1 MASRGLITA
10 LALGAGAAAT
20 FAVAKTSPKGFIA
33 KAPAAGPIP
42 SVESIKPLL
51 NRGNYVFEAVLQQVG
66 VVADSILP
74 ASDSTAVARVTRV
87 FACPHEVG
95 NFSTEL
101 VTLTEVGPHAPI
113 GARSW
118 YLGTGWSIG
127 TTVATRVMRRVDGL
141 DDSASL
147 KFIDTLRA
155 AVQLSYKESVQAA
168 ARASDS
174 IVIATVGKTQN
185 TMQDLFPPHTERPER
200 WALLN
205 LTLDSIRGFRDTSS
219 NHSGQG
225 VIGWLPPT
233 DKTRSTAILVPYDV
247 AYSILGKAQIV
258 SGFRRLLFFER
269 ITRRPNLQRLAAN
282 AAGFIS
288 NADAIR
294 PLSDAELLGATF
306 AMPTF
311 SLPPVSECPQTSR

>member
-1 MASRGLITA
+1 MATRGLITT

-20 FAVAKTSPKGFIA
+20 FAVAKTSPNSVPT
-33 KAPAAGPIP
+33 KAPVSGTIP

-51 NRGNYVFEAVLQQVG
+51 NRGNYVFEAVVQRVG
-66 VVADSILP
+66 AVADSTLP
-74 ASDSTAVARVTRV
+74 ASDQTAVARVTRV

-95 NFSTEL
+95 NFSNEL
-101 VTLTEVGPHAPI
+101 VTLTEIGHAPI

-118 YLGTGWSIG
+118 YLGTGWAIG
-127 TTVATRVMRRVDGL
+127 RTVATRVIRRVDSL
-141 DDSASL
+141 DDNASL

-155 AVQLSYKESVQAA
+155 AVQLSYKESVRAA

-174 IVIATVGKTQN
+174 IVIATLGKTQN
-185 TMQDLFPPHTERPER
+185 TMQDLFPAHTERPER

-247 AYSILGKAQIV
+247 AYNILGKAQIV

-269 ITRRPNLQRLAAN
+269 IARRPNLQRLAAN
-282 AAGFIS
+282 ASGFVS
-288 NADAIR
+288 SADAIR

-311 SLPPVSECPQTSR
+311 SLPPVSECPQPSR